1 MYRAFPVTQSE
12 QEMLQMGE
20 DPLFDILIE
29 LLFRSFIIISHR

>member
-1 MYRAFPVTQSE
+1 MAQSK

-20 DPLFDILIE
+20 ELLFDTLIE